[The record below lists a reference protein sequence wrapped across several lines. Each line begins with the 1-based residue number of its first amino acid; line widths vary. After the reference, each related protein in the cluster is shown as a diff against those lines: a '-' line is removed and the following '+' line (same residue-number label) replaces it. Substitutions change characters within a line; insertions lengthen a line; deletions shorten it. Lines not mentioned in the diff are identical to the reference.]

1 MYYFAYID
9 ADNICTGVYAMPSDL
24 SGTPG
29 YITITEEQYTSQ
41 SVVGMRWNA
50 ETSTWED
57 PTTYYYAILNEND
70 IVVEIS
76 DEGQE
81 IIDDYYIRIDE
92 LDQTLI
98 GKRYD
103 RETETFVEVQFKDI
117 AAHST
122 DDINVGTTNTV
133 LTEALDAKANAADVY
148 TKTEVDNAIAN
159 AGTGSG
165 SGSGTAGADG
175 EDGGYYQPAVAEDG
189 TLSWTASKTDMPA
202 VASVNIKGADG
213 APGEAGAAGQDG
225 TTVVVG
231 TVTTLEAGESAT
243 VQGVLNAETNTLALN
258 FGIPR
263 GEQGEAGDAASVDAY
278 TKTEVDTMIAGK
290 ADSSHSHIEYATT
303 AALDNKADSDHT
315 HSEYA
320 TTSQLDGK
328 ADSSHT
334 HSEYASSSH
343 THSNYASSTHTHSGY
358 ATSTHTHTGYLSTSG
373 GTVSGNLTV
382 SGVFYV
388 GGVQAVYNSGS
399 QMILG
404 TGNLA
409 TTIACASS
417 SDVTVNGARMQIPSL
432 LPRNG
437 GSFQIGNTSYRFSGI
452 YLTNSPNVSSDAR
465 CKEDVAAVNV
475 SSILDFVNKL
485 SVCTYKYKD
494 DPTARI
500 GLVAQEVL
508 AADETQAK
516 FYVEHDAET
525 DLYSLKP
532 ADLVFPLIAAVQALA
547 KRVEALEQK

>member
-9 ADNICTGVYAMPSDL
+9 ADNICTSVYAMPSDL
-24 SGTPG
+24 SGVAG
-29 YITITEEQYTSQ
+29 YVAITEEQYTSQ
-41 SVVGMRWNA
+41 SVIGMRWNG
-50 ETSTWED
+50 STWEEVVE
-57 PTTYYYAILNEND
+57 YFYAVLDSDD
-70 IVVEIS
+70 IVINLIESETEQTGDSYVEITK
-76 DEGQE
+76 EQYEAQE
-81 IIDDYYIRIDE
+81 IIGYW
-92 LDQTLI
+92 
-98 GKRYD
+98 YD
-103 RETETFVEVQFKDI
+103 RETQTFSATVPFSAI
-117 AAHST
+117 AEHST
-122 DDINVGTTNTV
+122 DEINYRDQNTCLSDLLDQMP
-133 LTEALDAKANAADVY
+133 LTEEVY
-148 TKTEVDNAIAN
+148 TKAEADAKFALI
-159 AGTGSG
+159 GSTG

-175 EDGGYYQPAVAEDG
+175 EDGGYYTPTVAENGD
-189 TLSWTASKTDMPA
+189 LSWTASKEDMPA
-202 VASVNIKGADG
+202 VATVNIKGADG
-213 APGEAGAAGQDG
+213 AAGADGQDG

-231 TVTTLEAGESAT
+231 TVTTGEAGSSAA
-243 VQGVLNAETNTLALN
+243 VQGVLNEETNTLTLN
-258 FGIPR
+258 FTIP
-263 GEQGEAGDAASVDAY
+263 QGEKGDAASVEAY
-278 TKTEVDTMIAGK
+278 TKVEVDTMLSGK

-334 HSEYASSSH
+334 HSD
-343 THSNYASSTHTHSGY
+343 YASSTHTHSGY
-358 ATSTHTHTGYLSTSG
+358 ATSTHTHSGYLSTSG

-382 SGVFYV
+382 SGVLYV
-388 GGVQAVYNSGS
+388 GGKQAVYNSGS

-465 CKEDVAAVNV
+465 CKEDVTAVNV
-475 SSILDFVNKL
+475 ADVLDFVSKL
-485 SVCTYKYKD
+485 SVCTYKYKN

-500 GLVAQEVL
+500 GLVAQDVI

-532 ADLVFPLIAAVQALA
+532 ADLVFPLIAAVQALSA
-547 KRVEALEQK
+547 RVAELEK